1 VPQRKA
7 IFAPD
12 AARQFRQLTAAERA
26 RLREAITASLEDD
39 DATAVSKNRFPL
51 RRPSESASF
60 EFRVGALRV
69 FYPVVGNEV
78 RIVLIGRKKGN
89 QLLIDGKR
97 FTL

>member
-1 VPQRKA
+1 M

-12 AARQFRQLTAAERA
+12 AARQFKQLAAAERV
-26 RLREAITASLEDD
+26 RLKEAIRASLEDD
-39 DATAVSKNRFPL
+39 DATTVSKNRSPL
-51 RRPSESASF
+51 RRPSERASF
-60 EFRVGALRV
+60 EFRVGDLRV
-69 FYPVVGNEV
+69 FYRVVGVEV